1 MGCTKIVPG
10 QHYGEWTVLGKA
22 SNNDPRYRRCRCSC
36 GVERDVRAS
45 TLRSGQSTSCGHV
58 DDLTNQQFGEWTVL
72 WRAPSRNR
80 TTYWHCR
87 CSCGV
92 ERDVRADSL
101 RFGLS
106 KSCGHVYDLTNQ
118 QFGEWKVL
126 WRAPSRNGIVY
137 WHCRCSCGVEREV
150 QASALRSG
158 ESTSCGHEKIVPG
171 QRFGEWT
178 VIERAPSRNGNTYWH
193 CRCSCGVE
201 RDVRADHL
209 QSGRSTSCGGHDR
222 ADDLKGQQFG
232 EWTVLWRAPS
242 RNEDTYWHCR
252 CSCGAERDVLARS
265 LRSGRSKSCGHEKDL
280 TGQQFGEWTV
290 LWRATSRNG
299 ATYWHC
305 RCGCGIEK
313 DVLGHHLIYGISKSC
328 GHADDLTNQQFGEWT
343 VLWRAPNHGKHVYW
357 HCQCSCGVERD
368 VRAGLLTSG
377 HSKSC
382 GHDTTCSYEE
392 KEVLEYVKGFGV
404 NVIERDR
411 NVLKNGKE
419 VDIYIPDINLAIE
432 FNGVYWHSTDIND
445 DIKYHYEKTRA
456 AFRNGINLFHIWEWE
471 WLHNREKI
479 KRLLYG
485 AIEGINIELQGN
497 VEFKEVTTEEC
508 KEFVKKNSFSKKDIE
523 AGDVAVGVYL
533 NSELVTLMDFRR
545 LPVGSEYEWEL
556 IDYCYKLENGRPINE
571 VNLFNYFKDS
581 HNVKSLVYLCPL
593 DKFYKDNVETLD
605 MNALKAEEPEC
616 IEVEKDTKYVISK
629 DYHTKMGCN
638 EEMDYGYLYIYDAGS
653 IKYEWRLS
661 ESLAKAG

>member
-10 QHYGEWTVLGKA
+10 QHYGEWTVIKRG
-22 SNNDPRYRRCRCSC
+22 
-36 GVERDVRAS
+36 
-45 TLRSGQSTSCGHV
+45 
-58 DDLTNQQFGEWTVL
+58 
-72 WRAPSRNR
+72 PSRNGLE
-80 TTYWHCR
+80 YWHCR

-92 ERDVRADSL
+92 EKDVQAHNLLSGHSKSCGHEKDLTGQQFGEWKVLWRAPSRNGLAYWHCRCGCGAERDVRGHL
-101 RFGLS
+101 LIYGLS

-126 WRAPSRNGIVY
+126 WRAPSRNG
-137 WHCRCSCGVEREV
+137 
-150 QASALRSG
+150 L
-158 ESTSCGHEKIVPG
+158 
-171 QRFGEWT
+171 
-178 VIERAPSRNGNTYWH
+178 TYWH

-201 RDVRADHL
+201 
-209 QSGRSTSCGGHDR
+209 
-222 ADDLKGQQFG
+222 K
-232 EWTVLWRAPS
+232 
-242 RNEDTYWHCR
+242 
-252 CSCGAERDVLARS
+252 DVLAS
-265 LRSGRSKSCGHEKDL
+265 TLRSGLSKSCGH
-280 TGQQFGEWTV
+280 V
-290 LWRATSRNG
+290 
-299 ATYWHC
+299 
-305 RCGCGIEK
+305 
-313 DVLGHHLIYGISKSC
+313 
-328 GHADDLTNQQFGEWT
+328 DDLTNQQFGEWK
-343 VLWRAPNHGKHVYW
+343 VLWRAPSRNGLEYW
-357 HCQCSCGVERD
+357 HCRCSCGIEKD
-368 VRAGLLTSG
+368 VQAHNLLSG

-382 GHDTTCSYEE
+382 GHDRFSSYEE

-404 NVIERDR
+404 NVIEHDR
-411 NVLKNGKE
+411 NILKNGKE

-432 FNGVYWHSTDIND
+432 FNGAYWHSTNEKTDTE
-445 DIKYHYEKTRA
+445 YHYEKTRA

-581 HNVKSLVYLCPL
+581 HNAKSLVYLCPL

-605 MNALKAEEPEC
+605 MNALTAGEPEC
-616 IEVEKDTKYVISK
+616 LKVEKDTFCVISK
-629 DYHTKMGCN
+629 DNHTKMGCN

-653 IKYEWRLS
+653 IKYEWKSS

>member
-22 SNNDPRYRRCRCSC
+22 SNNNPRYRRCRCSC

-45 TLRSGQSTSCGHV
+45 TLRSGQSTYCGHV

-80 TTYWHCR
+80 LTYWHCR

-92 ERDVRADSL
+92 ERDVLAENLKS
-101 RFGLS
+101 GHS
-106 KSCGHVYDLTNQ
+106 TSCGHVDDLTNQ

-126 WRAPSRNGIVY
+126 WRAPSHNR
-137 WHCRCSCGVEREV
+137 
-150 QASALRSG
+150 Q
-158 ESTSCGHEKIVPG
+158 
-171 QRFGEWT
+171 
-178 VIERAPSRNGNTYWH
+178 TYWH

-201 RDVRADHL
+201 RDVLA
-209 QSGRSTSCGGHDR
+209 ST
-222 ADDLKGQQFG
+222 
-232 EWTVLWRAPS
+232 
-242 RNEDTYWHCR
+242 
-252 CSCGAERDVLARS
+252 
-265 LRSGRSKSCGHEKDL
+265 LRSGLSKSCGHEKDL

-290 LWRATSRNG
+290 LWRVPSRNG
-299 ATYWHC
+299 NAYWHC
-305 RCGCGIEK
+305 RCSCGIEKDVRVDHLQSGRSTSCGGHATVLPEQHYGEWTVLGKASNNNPRYRRCRCSCGIEK
-313 DVLGHHLIYGISKSC
+313 DVLAQTL
-328 GHADDLTNQQFGEWT
+328 
-343 VLWRAPNHGKHVYW
+343 R
-357 HCQCSCGVERD
+357 
-368 VRAGLLTSG
+368 SG

-382 GHDTTCSYEE
+382 GHDTKCSYGE
-392 KEVLEYVKGFGV
+392 KEVLEYVKGFRV
-404 NVIERDR
+404 NVIEHDR

-419 VDIYIPDINLAIE
+419 VDIYIPDIKLAIE
-432 FNGVYWHSTDIND
+432 FNGAYWHSTDEKTD
-445 DIKYHYEKTRA
+445 TEYHYEKTRA

-485 AIEGINIELQGN
+485 AIKGINIELQGN

-571 VNLFNYFKDS
+571 VKLFNYFKDG
-581 HNVKSLVYLCPL
+581 HNVKTLVYSCPL

-616 IEVEKDTKYVISK
+616 LKVEKDTKYVISK

-638 EEMDYGYLYIYDAGS
+638 EEMEYGYLYIYDAGS